1 MEVKK
6 WQKRKRK
13 KLKKVKYLETQPQK
27 FSGND
32 SNDNEVSID
41 FKNKSVV
48 FNPVDNHPKW
58 FLFIDMMSTIY
69 FVLAYYILFPLA
81 LLTYFKIINN
91 HIFSFIMWVV
101 VGFVFTYPFLLFHK
115 KFMKNYY
122 PKVNAFMVQWCN
134 NFSIRPSRWRRW
146 KTYISV
152 DENNV
157 ISLPNFK
164 NIFLYY
170 ETSEDFSEYLER
182 IEIKSCE
189 TLSEWRK
196 KYSRPHK
203 WICLFIFK
211 KKPINGYLKVKY
223 R

>member
-6 WQKRKRK
+6 WQKRRKRK
-13 KLKKVKYLETQPQK
+13 LKRVRYTETQPQK

-32 SNDNEVSID
+32 CNDNEVTVN

-58 FLFIDMMSTIY
+58 FVFIDMMGTIY
-69 FVLAYYILFPLA
+69 FALTYYILFPLA
-81 LLTYFKIINN
+81 LLYRFKIINIYITSIV
-91 HIFSFIMWVV
+91 IFVIFCIIYI
-101 VGFVFTYPFLLFHK
+101 YPFLVFNK
-115 KFMKNYY
+115 NFMKNYY

-134 NFSIRPSRWRRW
+134 NFTIMPSRWCRW
-146 KTYISV
+146 KTYTNV

-157 ISLPNFK
+157 ISLPKFK

-170 ETSEDFSEYLER
+170 ETSEDFSKYLEY

-203 WICLFIFK
+203 WLCLFIYK

-223 R
+223 K